1 MYIMKNNIHLHYNI
15 HNTLYYEKAKSP
27 SLIEKYD
34 LHFGG
39 LTFFLDK
46 IIICNKK
53 KTELI
58 R

>member
-1 MYIMKNNIHLHYNI
+1 MYIMIYFK
-15 HNTLYYEKAKSP
+15 KPSP

-34 LHFGG
+34 LHFWG